1 MKPKLNQIAIAM
13 AIGATLAGI
22 MIALHIYGVIVI

>member
-1 MKPKLNQIAIAM
+1 MKTKLNQIVIGII
-13 AIGATLAGI
+13 IGATLAGI